1 MAVSVFLRGGLGNQL
16 FQYAAGLYLSRS
28 QGSQLRLRTDLLPL
42 TQDSVG
48 NASRWPNQICDF
60 LAEGKFVSKKSQPP
74 NRTNNISK
82 VMQGLRMV
90 GDLFP
95 SLLLKVGILAGE
107 STKAPDF
114 SNLKRI
120 WLVNSYCSSAQTA
133 FTLGDDLRSQ
143 IRSLVDPSKKFVE
156 LLRESKSVNPIIV
169 HLRLG
174 DYRNFPSL
182 YGAPSLVK
190 IKEYLDSIEGS
201 SLTPIWIFTDSPE
214 DVREDAVRVFGN
226 VRIIGPDDL
235 KKPIENMIVMS
246 SGSHLLCANSSF
258 SWWAAFLMGEHGKV
272 HYPRSKVATVNNFHK
287 SMVLES
293 WGVYESD

>member
-16 FQYAAGLYLSRS
+16 FQYAAGLYLSRR
-28 QGSQLRLRTDLLPL
+28 QGSKLRLRTDLLPL
-42 TQDSVG
+42 TPDSVG

-60 LAEGKFVSKKSQPP
+60 LAEGELVSKSSQPP

-82 VMQGLRMV
+82 IMQGLRMI

-114 SNLKRI
+114 SNLRRI

-143 IRSLVDPSKKFVE
+143 IRSLIGPSKKFVE

-190 IKEYLDSIEGS
+190 IKEYLDSIES
-201 SLTPIWIFTDSPE
+201 SSRTPIWIFTDSPE
-214 DVREDAVRVFGN
+214 DVREDAVRVFGK

-293 WGVYESD
+293 WAVYESD